1 MSPGHIHVHNISTQG
16 FILLSAYIL
25 FQFTTAYHNK
35 MVEICLWG
43 KVKQWVRSIN
53 KINNVSNIEPINCFH
68 LYFMLITLKCQ
79 LNASYHEL
87 VQDSISREFLHTNTH
102 AHTHTH
108 KLSNA
113 NFLCKPFI
121 KKKIKHLEIM
131 WVFLKVDLWGIH
143 GIWLVQNFLR
153 NINFFFFLLNCNSIY
168 VPLLFL
174 RALSYCLIYRICVRY
189 I

>member
-16 FILLSAYIL
+16 FILLFAYIL

-121 KKKIKHLEIM
+121 KKKNKHLEIM

-143 GIWLVQNFLR
+143 GIWLVQKFLR
-153 NINFFFFLLNCNSIY
+153 NIKIFFFLFVKL
-168 VPLLFL
+168 
-174 RALSYCLIYRICVRY
+174 
-189 I
+189 

>member
-79 LNASYHEL
+79 LNSSYHEL
-87 VQDSISREFLHTNTH
+87 VPRLNLARVLTYKHTCT
-102 AHTHTH
+102 HTHT
-108 KLSNA
+108 SCAMPTFYA
-113 NFLCKPFI
+113 NRLL
-121 KKKIKHLEIM
+121 KKNKHLEIM

-143 GIWLVQNFLR
+143 GIWLVQKFLR
-153 NINFFFFLLNCNSIY
+153 NIKIFFLLF
-168 VPLLFL
+168 VKL
-174 RALSYCLIYRICVRY
+174 
-189 I
+189 

>member
-43 KVKQWVRSIN
+43 KVKQWVRSII

-79 LNASYHEL
+79 LNSSYHEL

-102 AHTHTH
+102 AQTHISWAMPTFY
-108 KLSNA
+108 A
-113 NFLCKPFI
+113 NRLL
-121 KKKIKHLEIM
+121 KKNKHLEIM

-143 GIWLVQNFLR
+143 GIWLVQKFLR
-153 NINFFFFLLNCNSIY
+153 NINFFFSFC
-168 VPLLFL
+168 
-174 RALSYCLIYRICVRY
+174 
-189 I
+189 

>member
-79 LNASYHEL
+79 LNSSYHEL

-102 AHTHTH
+102 AHTH

-143 GIWLVQNFLR
+143 GIGAKIFKEYK
-153 NINFFFFLLNCNSIY
+153 NIFFSFC
-168 VPLLFL
+168 
-174 RALSYCLIYRICVRY
+174 
-189 I
+189 

>member
-102 AHTHTH
+102 AHTHTQV
-108 KLSNA
+108 A
-113 NFLCKPFI
+113 QC
-121 KKKIKHLEIM
+121 
-131 WVFLKVDLWGIH
+131 
-143 GIWLVQNFLR
+143 Q
-153 NINFFFFLLNCNSIY
+153 
-168 VPLLFL
+168 LFMQTV
-174 RALSYCLIYRICVRY
+174 Y
-189 I
+189 